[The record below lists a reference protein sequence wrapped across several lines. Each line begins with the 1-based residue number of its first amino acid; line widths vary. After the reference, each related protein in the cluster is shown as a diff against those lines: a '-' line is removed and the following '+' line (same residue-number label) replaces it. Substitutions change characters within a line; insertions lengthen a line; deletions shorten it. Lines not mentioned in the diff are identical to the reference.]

1 MSKPINPAVF
11 AEIDIILKSPVMEIT
26 EELRK
31 KIDLEIELMN
41 FSGRQPVEL
50 YEPIHYIMSNGGKRI
65 RPVIS
70 LMAGRMFGKD
80 ISPCVGPA
88 IALELFHNFTLMHD
102 DIMDRAD
109 TRRGR
114 PTVHKKW
121 NTNTAIL
128 SGDALVVLSFELISA
143 TGGDKL
149 PKLLRIF
156 NKTALEVCEGQQMDI
171 NFEKLKDVSEA
182 EYMEMIKLKTSV
194 LIAAAMEIGAVA
206 AGASENQGALMYEA
220 GLNLGLA
227 FQLQDDLLDLYGNFE
242 EFGKKPGGDII
253 MNKKTILLIRALERA
268 GKSTKDQII
277 NLMENESDPNKKVQS
292 ARELFDNQGVEEN
305 VRETV
310 AEHFNNAIEMLY
322 KAGGDKKRTEEFI
335 GLMNKMADRKS

>member
-1 MSKPINPAVF
+1 
-11 AEIDIILKSPVMEIT
+11 MEIT

-31 KIDLEIELMN
+31 TIDREIEKMN
-41 FSGRQPVEL
+41 FPGRQPAEL
-50 YEPIHYIMSNGGKRI
+50 YEPVHYIMSNGGKRI

-80 ISPCVGPA
+80 ITPCVGPA
-88 IALELFHNFTLMHD
+88 LALELFHNFTLMHD

-121 NTNTAIL
+121 DTNTAIL

-143 TGGDKL
+143 TGADKL

-171 NFEKLKDVSEA
+171 NFEKLKNVSEVD
-182 EYMEMIKLKTSV
+182 YMEMIKLKTSV
-194 LIAAAMEIGAVA
+194 LIAAAMEIGAIT
-206 AGASENQGALMYEA
+206 AGASDNQGALMYEA
-220 GLNLGLA
+220 GLSLGLA
-227 FQLQDDLLDLYGNFE
+227 FQLQDDLLDLYGSFE
-242 EFGKKPGGDII
+242 DFGKKPGGDII

-268 GKSTKDQII
+268 GESKKGQII
-277 NLMENESDPNKKVQS
+277 NLMEIESDPDKKVQY
-292 ARELFDNQGVEEN
+292 ARELFDSLGVEGD
-305 VRETV
+305 VRETI
-310 AEHFNNAIEMLY
+310 EEYFSNAVEMLH
-322 KAGGDKKRTEEFI
+322 KAGGDKTKTEEFI
-335 GLMNKMADRKS
+335 GLMNVVADRKS